1 MSKGNRKNYSDNV
14 FINCP
19 FDENYKPIFYA
30 IVFTIHDCGFLPRC
44 ALEELHEI
52 RLTKIEEI
60 IEECKYGI
68 HDLSRTELDPNTGLP
83 RFNMPFELGLFLGC
97 KRYKD
102 KNKKFLVMDRE
113 EYRYRQ
119 FISDISGIDVKA
131 HHNNPQEAVRI
142 VRDWLRDV
150 SRRTTIPSG
159 RVIWN
164 RYNEFREDLP
174 SLCQEI
180 NLDEEELT
188 FLDYSNLIS
197 EWLKERG

>member
-60 IEECKYGI
+60 IEECK
-68 HDLSRTELDPNTGLP
+68 
-83 RFNMPFELGLFLGC
+83 

-102 KNKKFLVMDRE
+102 KNRKFLVMDRE

-119 FISDISGIDVKA
+119 FISDISGIDVRA

-142 VRDWLRDV
+142 VRNWLRDV